1 MKSCIALVLVAVG
14 VGLIADPGMVTWLT
28 GPKPV
33 VRNVQPA
40 PVRTGEAHVF
50 AGGVVEGAQRE
61 VALQFEITGRVAIIP
76 VVEGQSVA
84 AGDLLAQLDDRLL
97 LEQLVAAQQQQQLA
111 IAERDRLMNGE
122 REESREVV
130 RSAAR
135 LAAVR
140 VQRAEADKLRAEK
153 MYTRQAM
160 AQDEYDRFR
169 FEYDLAV
176 AELQRARSLVTEVEA
191 GARGDDIAIANA
203 KVRLAASAIE
213 QAQLMVDKCRLL
225 APTDGTVLR
234 IDVEPGQI
242 VDPEHM
248 LSAVTMA
255 NTDTLRIRAWVE
267 ELDALTVDVGL
278 PAVVVPEGRSK
289 SSWPGTIT
297 WVSPRMAPKQYLHH
311 NPGEH
316 LDVHVR
322 EVLIA
327 VPGAQDLI
335 VGHPVEVFIDP
346 ALESTSVEQGL
357 APDPAAS
364 PATDA
369 VSIPAPPQEGT
380 AELQSDTARPKT
392 SATFD
397 SPRSR
402 QVRQ

>member
-1 MKSCIALVLVAVG
+1 MKSFVALVLVAVG
-14 VGLIADPGMVTWLT
+14 VGLIADPVMLTWLT
-28 GPKPV
+28 GPKPA
-33 VRNVQPA
+33 VRVQAAPA
-40 PVRTGEAHVF
+40 RTDDPHVF

-61 VALQFEITGRVAIIP
+61 VALQFEITGRIAVIP
-76 VVEGQSVA
+76 VVEGQTVA

-97 LEQLVAAQQQQQLA
+97 LEQLVAAQQRHQLA
-111 IAERDRLMNGE
+111 LAERDRLMNGE

-130 RSAAR
+130 RAAAR

-153 MYTRQAM
+153 MFARQAM

-169 FEYDLAV
+169 FEYDVAV
-176 AELQRARSLVTEVEA
+176 AEFQRARSLVTEVEA
-191 GARGDDIAIANA
+191 RARRDDVAIADA
-203 KVRLAASAIE
+203 KVRLAASEIE

-225 APTDGTVLR
+225 APTGGTVLR

-248 LSAVTMA
+248 RSAVTMA

-278 PAVVVPEGRSK
+278 QAVVVPEGRSK

-297 WVSPRMAPKQYLHH
+297 WVSPRMAPKHYLHH

-327 VPGAQDLI
+327 VPGAQGLI

-346 ALESTSVEQGL
+346 ALESTGLENGL
-357 APDPAAS
+357 APDAAAV

-369 VSIPAPPQEGT
+369 VSIPAPPPET
-380 AELQSDTARPKT
+380 MSDLRPATVRRQASAT
-392 SATFD
+392 SAA
-397 SPRSR
+397 PRSR

>member
-1 MKSCIALVLVAVG
+1 MKSIIALILVAVG
-14 VGLIADPGMVTWLT
+14 IGLIADPGIISRLSQPPTKART
-28 GPKPV
+28 ATT
-33 VRNVQPA
+33 PA
-40 PVRTGEAHVF
+40 PIDAPRVF
-50 AGGVVEGAQRE
+50 AGGLVEGTQRE
-61 VALQFEITGRVAIIP
+61 VSLQFEITGRIIAIP
-76 VVEGQSVA
+76 VVEGQTVA

-97 LEQLVAAQQQQQLA
+97 MEQQVAAQQRHQLA
-111 IAERDRLMNGE
+111 LAERDRLVNGE

-130 RSAAR
+130 RAAAR

-153 MYTRQAM
+153 MYARKAM

-176 AELQRARSLVTEVEA
+176 AEFQRARSLVTEVEA
-191 GARGDDIAIANA
+191 NARRDDVAIADA
-203 KVRLAASAIE
+203 RVRLAVSEIE

-225 APTDGTVLR
+225 APTGGTVLR
-234 IDVEPGQI
+234 IDAEPGQI

-255 NTDTLRIRAWVE
+255 NTETMRIRAWVE

-278 PAVVVPEGRSK
+278 PALVVPEGRAKAAYS
-289 SSWPGTIT
+289 GTIT
-297 WVSPRMAPKQYLHH
+297 WVAPRMGPKQYLHH
-311 NPGEH
+311 QPGEH

-327 VPGAQDLI
+327 VPGASGLI

-346 ALESTSVEQGL
+346 TLESTSLENEP
-357 APDPAAS
+357 APDAAVS

-369 VSIPAPPQEGT
+369 VSIPAPP
-380 AELQSDTARPKT
+380 RPGSAQLRPANVRPQT

-397 SPRSR
+397 APRSR